1 MSALTICDLS
11 FIEELDNCE
20 SKIAGAASAGAAA
33 GAGGGDAVAAG
44 GATSSKKGSVYANAN
59 GSYRSRDRY
68 GSYQNGPSA
77 NVNVYD
83 NYYYY

>member
-11 FIEELDNCE
+11 FIEELDTCE
-20 SKIAGAASAGAAA
+20 SKIAGAASAGASAAA
-33 GAGGGDAVAAG
+33 GSGDAVAAG
-44 GATSSKKGSVYANAN
+44 GATSNGSVNANAS
-59 GSYRSRDRY
+59 GSYRSYNRY

-83 NYYYY
+83 RYYYYY